1 MKKTFIFY
9 NDWIDY
15 TEEMTLEEKGL
26 FLESIL
32 LFQQWK
38 EIKKDLWGIKFI
50 WSRVKKQLEDDNY
63 KWKNEI
69 EKRKK
74 AGKLWWLAKASKWK
88 QVLASASK
96 WKQLLADNVN
106 VNVNDNVNNVNNI
119 SKDIEQSSKII
130 KKDNRVL
137 EIDLIIETLK
147 ELNWWIIDD
156 KVQAQRRYWK
166 HIKTKLDKMSW
177 FNWDYVWFIKY
188 IYKNSDEYRKQ
199 YFRSA
204 EKFYYNIAWIIA
216 WIKTNMKT
224 KIKTVSI

>member
-1 MKKTFIFY
+1 MEPRKSLILHFDSLEVLDELSKEQIAELFIAIRDYNLWKKIKLTWLMKAVFITFKNQFDRDLEKYKNICDRNSLNWAKWWRPKKTQETQSVITKPKKAY
-9 NDWIDY
+9 ND
-15 TEEMTLEEKGL
+15 
-26 FLESIL
+26 
-32 LFQQWK
+32 
-38 EIKKDLWGIKFI
+38 
-50 WSRVKKQLEDDNY
+50 
-63 KWKNEI
+63 
-69 EKRKK
+69 
-74 AGKLWWLAKASKWK
+74 SK
-88 QVLASASK
+88 SK
-96 WKQLLADNVN
+96 SK
-106 VNVNDNVNNVNNI
+106 NDNKNNIINI

-188 IYKNSDEYRKQ
+188 IYQNSDEYRKQ

-204 EKFYYNIAWIIA
+204 EKFYYNIAWIVA
-216 WIKTNMKT
+216 WIKTQIKT
-224 KIKTVSI
+224 KPKIVSV